1 MTKPFDLEK
10 THPDFRDLRSWR
22 RGMTAKTL
30 FLRFNVTDE
39 VLKIWVRD
47 SVRVNASGK
56 CPECNGDL
64 IVKEIELADA
74 EKTKVYFLQCVEN
87 QRDPNHGFGKFSRH
101 GVRAPM
107 GRPPKGEEKS
117 KSPEKIPEPM
127 PSPEI
132 PKDKIVHP
140 EIIRAAKFIQAG
152 IRNVYFSGP
161 AGTGKSTGAEML
173 WEILKG
179 HESWRESAFYLTTV
193 GMGTF
198 VETLSGYKDRLDGG
212 RYVSTDLVDSLQKPG
227 LTVVDEA
234 DKGNPN
240 LAGFW
245 NTVLASN
252 LITTPGGV
260 FIRHK
265 DNVVIFIGN
274 TTGHA
279 PNKQYSGSV
288 RQDFATLDRFKC
300 FNINFN
306 ESVERA
312 AISGLSEDLY
322 TLAKKIRK
330 AAETSG
336 LQRIIGLRWL
346 SRVNVTM
353 KVDGLDA
360 KKAIKQVMRDEC
372 WSDDE
377 ILASGI
383 DAEEKKTEAPSKSK
397 YY

>member
-1 MTKPFDLEK
+1 
-10 THPDFRDLRSWR
+10 
-22 RGMTAKTL
+22 
-30 FLRFNVTDE
+30 
-39 VLKIWVRD
+39 
-47 SVRVNASGK
+47 
-56 CPECNGDL
+56 
-64 IVKEIELADA
+64 
-74 EKTKVYFLQCVEN
+74 
-87 QRDPNHGFGKFSRH
+87 
-101 GVRAPM
+101 
-107 GRPPKGEEKS
+107 
-117 KSPEKIPEPM
+117 
-127 PSPEI
+127 
-132 PKDKIVHP
+132 
-140 EIIRAAKFIQAG
+140 
-152 IRNVYFSGP
+152 
-161 AGTGKSTGAEML
+161 ML

-179 HESWRESAFYLTTV
+179 FEEWKVSWFYLTTV

-212 RYVSTDLVDSLQKPG
+212 KYVTTDLVDSLQKPG

-245 NTVLASN
+245 NTVLASG

-265 DNVVIFIGN
+265 DNVVVFIGN
-274 TTGHA
+274 TTGHS
-279 PNKQYSGSV
+279 PSKQYSGSV

-300 FNINFN
+300 FNVGF
-306 ESVERA
+306 EEPVERA
-312 AISGLSEDLY
+312 AIPSLSEELY

-330 AAETSG
+330 NAETSG

-360 KKAIKQVMRDEC
+360 KKAIKQVMKDEC
-372 WSDDE
+372 WSEDE

-383 DAEEKKTEAPSKSK
+383 DVEEKKVEAPSKSK

>member
-1 MTKPFDLEK
+1 MDLEK
-10 THPDFRDLRSWR
+10 TDKMYHDLSSWR
-22 RGMTAKTL
+22 RGMTAKTI
-30 FLRFNVTDE
+30 FLRYSISEET
-39 VLKIWVRD
+39 LKNYATSSD
-47 SVRVNASGK
+47 SPPGVGR
-56 CPECNGDL
+56 CPECGAGL
-64 IVKEIELADA
+64 MVKEIELADDA
-74 EKTKVYFLQCVEN
+74 KTKVYFLQCRLN
-87 QRDPNHGFGKFSRH
+87 TKDPNHGFGKFSRH

-107 GRPPKGEEKS
+107 GRPPRGEEK
-117 KSPEKIPEPM
+117 KAPEKAPDPM
-127 PSPEI
+127 PNPDV
-132 PKDKIVHP
+132 PKDKVVHP
-140 EIIRAAKFIQAG
+140 EILRAAKFVQAG
-152 IRNVYFSGP
+152 IRNLYFSGP
-161 AGTGKSTGAEML
+161 AGTGKSTGSEML

-179 HESWRESAFYLTTV
+179 FEAWKDSSFYLTTV

-212 RYVSTDLVDSLQKPG
+212 KYVSTDLVESLQKPG

-260 FIRHK
+260 FNRHK
-265 DNVVIFIGN
+265 DNVVVFIGN

-300 FNINFN
+300 FNIDFN

-312 AISGLSEDLY
+312 AISNLSEDLY
-322 TLAKKIRK
+322 NLAKKIRK

-372 WSDDE
+372 WSEDE
-377 ILASGI
+377 VNASGI
-383 DAEEKKTEAPSKSK
+383 DVEEKKVDAPSKSK